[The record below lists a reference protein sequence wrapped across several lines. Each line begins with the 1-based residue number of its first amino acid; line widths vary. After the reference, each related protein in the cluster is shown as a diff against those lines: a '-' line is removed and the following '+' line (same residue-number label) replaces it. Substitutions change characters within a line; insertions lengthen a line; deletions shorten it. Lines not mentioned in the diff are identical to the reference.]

1 MTPDELVRMARCRDL
16 ASSGKAREIRAQARL
31 SLAELAQA
39 CGIDEG
45 TLSRWE
51 RGQRRPRSAV
61 ALRYLD
67 VLDAL
72 QSEAAKSTV
81 TS

>member
-1 MTPDELVRMARCRDL
+1 MARCREL
-16 ASSGKAREIRAQARL
+16 SASGRAREIRAAARL
-31 SLAELAQA
+31 SLAEVAAA

-51 RGQRRPRSAV
+51 RGQRRPRSPV
-61 ALRYLD
+61 ALRYLA

-72 QSEAAKSTV
+72 DREMARSATTA
-81 TS
+81 